1 MIDHGNKERNNDMQS
16 VEDALRL
23 VRDKLASHLW
33 STAPG
38 LLAVLNIYC
47 RDRYGTEYLEILVR
61 EPGIAYNIALDYL
74 GNEVSTKL
82 FLLSLLKPVL
92 GEETREAVRL
102 LENGNVE
109 GFRRLITSRAGRY
122 P

>member
-1 MIDHGNKERNNDMQS
+1 MIGYGNRERNNDMQR

-23 VRDKLASHLW
+23 VRGKLASHIW

-47 RDRYGTEYLEILVR
+47 RDRYGDEYLEILVR
-61 EPGIAYNIALDYL
+61 EPVIAYNIALDYL

-92 GEETREAVRL
+92 GEETREAIKL
-102 LENGNVE
+102 LENGNAE
-109 GFRRLITSRAGRY
+109 GFRRLIISRADRY